1 MESYDEAIAKDILL
15 TQNAQTRSKIN
26 DDGKKESAELTNATR
41 KLENDRAK
49 EREIQQEL
57 KELKDVELI
66 TTELELAKYLATENA
81 RHQVQFARAFT
92 NSRPPPPP
100 PPPPP
105 PQAPPPVE
113 YAPFAYQQPTFS
125 YMQAPSME
133 VQRQPVAMAAPW
145 QQYPQTITYA
155 YSPSHVMSGSVR
167 NEMGVFGGRNEP
179 SYVNMNVP
187 QAFQA
192 HPFAFQQAIE
202 TPKPS
207 SVIHANAE
215 SRHMQKPTK
224 QKQYKQRK
232 PFKTRFYPK
241 PKPYYQSRV
250 SSNYREK
257 PFASFNTRKP
267 AISFPGPTYSPPPLW
282 ARAGQLRGRYTS
294 HNNQQYQ
301 TKHPASQALQSFFTQ
316 QHQAPAFGNMY
327 QAPAFTAQ
335 QHSPLFTEETYKL
348 PMATPMQYH
357 VGEYH
362 SVEKEQPHF
371 EIHAPFISQMES
383 SQEYHVPSADQHVF
397 TPARMQMPAPNT
409 QIQMPEYNVRQS
421 SIVNQYIGPQP
432 RIPSFVSR
440 PQLIY
445 PNPTSVTETAG
456 SSKGGIPFYTP
467 YYAMQQPAAPVQQQ
481 FIGYA
486 QAPKPFQTMNTD
498 SDSFHSSDPP
508 VEKAPTKEAK
518 AKEQE
523 NVPLGY
529 GLYPLPEN
537 AEGKMNDN
545 EGIYNTANIRYLFT
559 THGNIPPSHLFLF
572 ININNVLCYVA

>member
-1 MESYDEAIAKDILL
+1 
-15 TQNAQTRSKIN
+15 
-26 DDGKKESAELTNATR
+26 
-41 KLENDRAK
+41 
-49 EREIQQEL
+49 
-57 KELKDVELI
+57 
-66 TTELELAKYLATENA
+66 
-81 RHQVQFARAFT
+81 
-92 NSRPPPPP
+92 
-100 PPPPP
+100 
-105 PQAPPPVE
+105 
-113 YAPFAYQQPTFS
+113 
-125 YMQAPSME
+125 
-133 VQRQPVAMAAPW
+133 
-145 QQYPQTITYA
+145 
-155 YSPSHVMSGSVR
+155 
-167 NEMGVFGGRNEP
+167 MGVFGGRNEP

-383 SQEYHVPSADQHVF
+383 SQEYHVPNVDQHVF

-421 SIVNQYIGPQP
+421 SIVNQYIEPQP

-545 EGIYNTANIRYLFT
+545 EEEKLNNQIKEDTEKLSDTKQAAMAVTKIENKVGFDPGSIAKLVDFVKQAAQRDVSLSERATKRDQLTIKKMEIQKVNDKKSDIGKDSSIATKEAQEKLKIDNELLKEAKDRLEKIKKMELIVTSIEAAKYSALSRKQEKLDNDVKQ
-559 THGNIPPSHLFLF
+559 
-572 ININNVLCYVA
+572 INSYEATKKTVVGRKGFGKRAS